1 MHQLHHVIPVGDRVQ
16 AVAGGTAKAHVQ
28 RQRLPVDGIGG
39 ARQGAATERAGVE
52 ALEGILQTG
61 VIPLQHLHIGEC
73 PVGIGDRLGALQ
85 MGVARQHGGLVGTGG
100 GDQPLLQGCDGT
112 QQQLTLGLAPE
123 FEVGGD
129 LIVARAAG
137 VQLLAER
144 PDGVDQLPFDP
155 GVDVFGVRAQDL
167 LGILLHGGEQYLH
180 RLLQLALFTLGQHA
194 HLDQRFGP
202 GHGALNI
209 LLRQPV
215 IEPQRIVELLE
226 PAIGSLTEASTPK
239 CHTALLEC
247 VVGGALRRR
256 T

>member
-1 MHQLHHVIPVGDRVQ
+1 MHQLHHVIPVGDRIQ
-16 AVAGGTAKAHVQ
+16 AVAGRAAKAHVE

-39 ARQGAATERAGVE
+39 ARQGAAAEGAGVE

-61 VIPLQHLHIGEC
+61 MVPLQHLHIGQG
-73 PVGIGDRLGALQ
+73 PVGVSDRLGPLQ
-85 MGVARQHGGLVGTGG
+85 VGVTGQHRGLVGTGG
-100 GDQPLLQGCDGT
+100 GHQPLLQGGNGGE
-112 QQQLTLGLAPE
+112 QQFTLCLAPE
-123 FEVGGD
+123 LEVGGD
-129 LIVARAAG
+129 LIVARATG
-137 VQLLAER
+137 VQLLAKGA
-144 PDGVDQLPFDP
+144 DGVDELALDP
-155 GVDVFGVRAQDL
+155 GVDVFGVRVQDL
-167 LGILLHGGEQYLH
+167 LGILLHGGEQHFH
-180 RLLQLALFTLGQHA
+180 RLLQLDLLTLGQHA

-209 LLRQPV
+209 LLRQTV
-215 IEPQRIVELLE
+215 VEPQRIVELLE